1 MGVLFLFTAIGIPCY
16 VSNTATGSVIRTCHS
31 IQTEFS
37 QSFHN
42 GIKMFLYSFES
53 SHTNPL
59 RNNNNIETDEG
70 LSFLDIGGNHIDL
83 DKTIICKIVLESCQ
97 YLNSLVL
104 RQFLY

>member
-1 MGVLFLFTAIGIPCY
+1 MYQIQLQGRSLEL
-16 VSNTATGSVIRTCHS
+16 ATQ